1 MKIYQ
6 IISEA
11 PSVPAGYTTTAS
23 GLVVPNQ
30 VAAQQTAATQAQK
43 QAAAA
48 QKAQQSAAQKAQQVA
63 QQQAAQQAA
72 AQKAATRQ
80 GRVDTTKSMAYNKEN
95 PVKGKLYKALGID
108 VKGKLTDTDFKKLRA
123 KALEN
128 KKFSQTAMGKWQ
140 GKFGNTVRTAL
151 AALQL
156 AGSCIELYTVRA
168 AADEYE
174 AEGLLSPENAQIMRD
189 YALRKFTVEV
199 AAQIAVWAASAVIA
213 RGLVI
218 VVRALMLTFGIA
230 TGGAGLAALVASE
243 IAMQAF
249 LGYIK
254 TEDGREVFARY
265 LAGVLIDDDSMIG
278 SATGKLLDYIGLST
292 KVPGEKQK
300 VSGLPAANN
309 QTATA

>member
-6 IISEA
+6 VISEVT
-11 PSVPAGYTTTAS
+11 PP
-23 GLVVPNQ
+23 
-30 VAAQQTAATQAQK
+30 AQK
-43 QAAAA
+43 ASARLQAMQATAQANAQATAKANAPAAAKAAA
-48 QKAQQSAAQKAQQVA
+48 QTAWDQ
-63 QQQAAQQAA
+63 
-72 AQKAATRQ
+72 
-80 GRVDTTKSMAYNKEN
+80 TKNAPQPLDPKTGKPM
-95 PVKGKLYKALGID
+95 KGLTAPTDLQRSKHRRMSDADYKKFREKVLA
-108 VKGKLTDTDFKKLRA
+108 
-123 KALEN
+123 N
-128 KKFSQTAMGKWQ
+128 KKFSQTALGKWQ

-151 AALQL
+151 GALQL

-174 AEGLLSPENAQIMRD
+174 AEGLLSPENSQIMRD

-199 AAQIAVWAASAVIA
+199 AAQIALWAGSAIIA
-213 RGLVI
+213 RGLVT

-249 LGYIK
+249 LAYIK
-254 TEDGREVFARY
+254 TEQGREVFARY
-265 LAGVLIDDDSMIG
+265 LAGVLIDDDSMVG
-278 SATGKLLDYIGLST
+278 SVTKQMLDYIGMST

-300 VSGLPAANN
+300 VSGLPTSNN

>member
-11 PSVPAGYTTTAS
+11 PSVPAGYTTSA
-23 GLVVPNQ
+23 GGIAVPAQ

-43 QAAAA
+43 QAATAQKVAA
-48 QKAQQSAAQKAQQVA
+48 QKAA
-63 QQQAAQQAA
+63 QQAAQQAA
-72 AQKAATRQ
+72 AQKAATRK
-80 GRVDTTKSMAYNKEN
+80 GRVDTVKTMAYNKEN
-95 PVKGKLYKALGID
+95 PIKGKLYQKLGIE
-108 VKGKLTDTDFKKLRA
+108 VKGKLTAAEFNQLRA
-123 KALEN
+123 KALET
-128 KKFSQTAMGKWQ
+128 KKFNQTALGKWQ

-151 AALQL
+151 GALQL

-174 AEGLLSPENAQIMRD
+174 AEGLLSPENSQIMRD

-199 AAQIAVWAASAVIA
+199 AAQIALWAASAVIA

-249 LGYIK
+249 LAYIK

-278 SATGKLLDYIGLST
+278 SSTGKILDYIGLST
-292 KVPGEKQK
+292 KVPGQPKKTAKAGELG
-300 VSGLPAANN
+300 SG
-309 QTATA
+309 TFGIT